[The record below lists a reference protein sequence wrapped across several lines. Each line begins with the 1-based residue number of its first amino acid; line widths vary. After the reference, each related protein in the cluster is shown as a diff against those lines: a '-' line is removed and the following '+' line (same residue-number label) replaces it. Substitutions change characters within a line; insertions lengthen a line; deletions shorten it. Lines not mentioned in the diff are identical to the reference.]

1 MGKLEDLKKHS
12 SVIFVGIGQLIIIL
26 VLVIKGGEGVLDW
39 GIGFLI
45 GFGIFL
51 TLYFTFGKL
60 NKRYLNKR
68 LKEKEGY
75 EKTERYIY
83 QSKRITTMGITTCFP
98 CLDIFGNN

>member
-12 SVIFVGIGQLIIIL
+12 SVIGIGIGYLIVLL
-26 VLVIKGGEGVLDW
+26 VLVIKGEEGVLDW

-60 NKRYLNKR
+60 NKRYLDKR
-68 LKEKEGY
+68 LKEKEG
-75 EKTERYIY
+75 EE
-83 QSKRITTMGITTCFP
+83 
-98 CLDIFGNN
+98 

>member
-1 MGKLEDLKKHS
+1 MGKLEDLYKKHS
-12 SVIFVGIGQLIIIL
+12 SVIGLGIGYLIVLL
-26 VLVIKGGEGVLDW
+26 VLVIKGEEGVLDW

-68 LKEKEGY
+68 LKEKEG
-75 EKTERYIY
+75 EE
-83 QSKRITTMGITTCFP
+83 
-98 CLDIFGNN
+98 